1 MPVLY
6 RKYRPQRFADV
17 VGQAPIVQTLK
28 NAVKSGSVAHAY
40 LFTGSRGVGK
50 TSVARILA
58 KAVNCAKPKDGDAD
72 GTCEICLAIA
82 ENNFLDLVE
91 IDAASNTGVENV
103 RELIEHV
110 KFKPSRAR
118 YKVFIIDEVHM
129 LSKAAFNA
137 LLKTLEEPP
146 EHAIFILATTDI
158 HKVPETIISRTQR
171 FDFRKISEAGIL
183 EHLKEIAKEEKL
195 ASLGDDVLQLI
206 AAGAEGGLRDAL
218 SLLDKLSALNG
229 TGKIS
234 LGDAQ
239 ALLGLTSIKLSQ
251 ELVDLVAARDAKALP
266 TLFDRLLE
274 QGTDFAALNR
284 DLLEYLRK
292 LLVCKVTGDAEV
304 VDLLPQDR
312 EILRQTAGKFQLPEL
327 LHLVRLFLRSY
338 KEAAQAPSPELPL
351 LLAAVE
357 ASLKP
362 EAGVKP
368 AAQPA
373 SRPTSEK
380 IAEKAVDD
388 PPAPRKAPEPGL
400 TELAMP
406 KPAEQPEG
414 VAVEMTYDEVASF
427 WPELIDKIKL
437 VNSPLATLL
446 KNSPLQDVSNG
457 TITIGVKYLFHKEH
471 LESKKNYSLVTGIIT
486 EICGKHVRLLA
497 KITKIAEEAG
507 FAQSMDAVGSAL
519 QIFGGELVE

>member
-17 VGQAPIVQTLK
+17 VGQDAIVQTLK

-58 KAVNCAKPKDGDAD
+58 KAVNCAKPQDGDAD
-72 GTCEICLAIA
+72 GACDICLAIA
-82 ENNFLDLVE
+82 AGNFLDLVE

-118 YKVFIIDEVHM
+118 YKVFIIDEIHM

-171 FDFRKISEAGIL
+171 FDFRKISEAHIL
-183 EHLKEIAKEEKL
+183 EHLRGIAKQEKL
-195 ASLGDDVLQLI
+195 SGLGDDVLQLV

-229 TGKIS
+229 SGKIG
-234 LGDAQ
+234 LAEAQ

-251 ELVDLVAARDAKALP
+251 ELVDLVAARDSAALP
-266 TLFDRLLE
+266 GLFDRLME
-274 QGTDFAALNR
+274 QGVDFASLNR

-292 LLVCKVTGDAEV
+292 VLVYKITGDAEA
-304 VDLLPQDR
+304 VDLLAQDR
-312 EILRQTAGKFQLPEL
+312 ETLMVQAGKFQLPEL
-327 LHLVRLFLRSY
+327 LHLIRLFLRSY
-338 KEAAQAPSPELPL
+338 KESSQAPSPELPL

-357 ASLKP
+357 ASLKS
-362 EAGVKP
+362 EAKP
-368 AAQPA
+368 AAGLAAGSAAATAKPA
-373 SRPTSEK
+373 AAP
-380 IAEKAVDD
+380 EKAGEEA
-388 PPAPRKAPEPGL
+388 PAARKSA
-400 TELAMP
+400 A
-406 KPAEQPEG
+406 KAEQSDSGFTPP
-414 VAVEMTYDEVASF
+414 VPLAVDLSYDEVTAF
-427 WPELIDKIKL
+427 WPALVEKVKLI
-437 VNSPLATLL
+437 NSPLATLL
-446 KNSPLQDVSNG
+446 KNSPLQDVSEG

-471 LESKKNYSLVTGIIT
+471 LESKKNYSLLTGAIT

-497 KITKIAEEAG
+497 KISKAEEPA

-519 QIFGGELVE
+519 KIFGGELVE